1 MQIIF
6 HRHIAEELRKR
17 YTVLDLEE
25 FDVEGQKVEAFCV
38 IPAEKIGLG
47 EMCSLEQNMKN
58 HADFV
63 AHARAKNY
71 EACCALVDDLY
82 GKFGGELDSFYNE
95 IISRKNT

>member
-25 FDVEGQKVEAFCV
+25 FDVDGQKVEAFCV

-47 EMCSLEQNMKN
+47 EMCFLEINVKK

-63 AHARAKNY
+63 SFARAKDY
-71 EACCALVDDLY
+71 ESCRTLVGDLY
-82 GKFGGELDSFYNE
+82 GKFGGELDSFYDE
-95 IISRKNT
+95 IMSRA